1 MSIEVEE
8 NKDAISNLPAV
19 EKRFQFKGKRFSNS
33 TGSYNMNVTE
43 SPSEFKS
50 KLKKWRELSDYSKSI
65 GKGNQTPETTR
76 IPKVS
81 AYKKRTSTLPEV
93 SESNKSKLW
102 SYYGIGKFEVAE
114 G

>member
-1 MSIEVEE
+1 MKEV
-8 NKDAISNLPAV
+8 KKIV
-19 EKRFQFKGKRFSNS
+19 F
-33 TGSYNMNVTE
+33 TE

-50 KLKKWRELSDYSKSI
+50 KLKKWRELSDYSKTL
-65 GKGNQTPETTR
+65 GKGNNTPETTR

-102 SYYGIGKFEVAE
+102 TYYGIGKIEFHIKQLVSKLTNIQ
-114 G
+114 